1 MSNTSINATNVELQ
15 KQLDDKLADARAVL
29 ADADCLH
36 SAAAVQAAY
45 DRLARDIGAQYAE
58 HNPLILAV
66 MNGGL
71 IPTAEIVGRLNFGL
85 EQDYLHA
92 TRYRGATT
100 GGGLVWKR
108 QPEAKRIT
116 GRHVLVIDDILD
128 EGHTLVAI
136 RKALIEFRP
145 ASLAV
150 ATLCEKLHDRRA
162 PGAHAEFIGLQ
173 VEDRYVFGCGMDY
186 KEYWRQLPAIYAVKG
201 M

>member
-1 MSNTSINATNVELQ
+1 
-15 KQLDDKLADARAVL
+15 VL

-45 DRLARDIGAQYAE
+45 DRLARDISAKYAE
-58 HNPLILAV
+58 HNPLILTV

-71 IPTAEIVGRLNFGL
+71 IPTAEIVGRMNFAL

-108 QPEAKRIT
+108 QPEARRIS

-136 RKALIEFRP
+136 RKALLEFEP
-145 ASLAV
+145 ASFAV
-150 ATLCEKLHDRRA
+150 AVTCEKIHDRRA
-162 PGAHAEFIGLQ
+162 AGASAEFIGLT

>member
-1 MSNTSINATNVELQ
+1 MKPRHPQVDQQQIDAA
-15 KQLDDKLADARAVL
+15 QLEARAVL
-29 ADADCLH
+29 AEADCLH

-45 DRLARDIGAQYAE
+45 DRLARDISAKYAE
-58 HNPLILAV
+58 HNPLVLTV

-71 IPTAEIVGRLNFGL
+71 IPTAEIVGRLTFAL

-92 TRYRGATT
+92 TRYRGATS
-100 GGGLVWKR
+100 GGGLVWKK
-108 QPEAKRIT
+108 QPDAKRIS

-136 RKALIEFRP
+136 RKALLEFEP
-145 ASLAV
+145 ASFAV
-150 ATLCEKLHDRRA
+150 AVTCEKIHDRRA
-162 PGAHAEFIGLQ
+162 PGAHADFIGLA

>member
-1 MSNTSINATNVELQ
+1 MKPRIPHVDLQTQTEANLVE
-15 KQLDDKLADARAVL
+15 ARAVL
-29 ADADCLH
+29 AEADCLY

-45 DRLARDIGAQYAE
+45 ERLGREISAQYAE
-58 HNPLILAV
+58 HNPLVLTV

-71 IPTAEIVGRLNFGL
+71 IPTAEIVGRLNFAF

-108 QPEAKRIT
+108 QPDAKRIG

-128 EGHTLVAI
+128 EGYTLVAI
-136 RKALIEFRP
+136 RKALLEFQP
-145 ASLAV
+145 ASISVAV
-150 ATLCEKLHDRRA
+150 ICEKIHDRRA
-162 PGAHAEFIGLQ
+162 PGAMAEFVGLR